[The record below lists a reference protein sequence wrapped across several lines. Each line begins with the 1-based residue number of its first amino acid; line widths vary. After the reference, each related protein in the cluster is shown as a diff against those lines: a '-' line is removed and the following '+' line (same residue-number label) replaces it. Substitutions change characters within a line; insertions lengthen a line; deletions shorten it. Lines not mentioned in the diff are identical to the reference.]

1 MTDGPVLQRR
11 GSGFLARALIAL
23 SGATLL
29 ATYAHLTTLIPDAIT
44 GGILDGARNLALGR
58 GLVTNSVNPVFLPYY
73 RSLDLP
79 LPYLWYPLVPFV
91 TSWFFRLFGFQSWY
105 VVILPAACYVI
116 AALLLFELG
125 RRMFRTSTGL
135 FASLLLMTQP
145 FMLETSVR
153 DNFTDP
159 VLMAV
164 FLASVLSVY
173 IASRDDTAHPSGWL
187 VAAGVSLGLAQ
198 YARSAGLMLYLP
210 MSFLVLALFQRK
222 RPSRFAVFAGS
233 CFAIQLPLF
242 VWNIIHIGT
251 PTFTPTYVFLSLTRS
266 FPGLSAFALV
276 LPTSLREV
284 VHVYGVDI
292 ALKWLSQVWVHGK
305 YFFTFMSP
313 VVLTAGLLTWTL
325 PLAEPQRVLRNFTAL
340 LYVCLVALN
349 SLFVWDNRYLLPAVP
364 FVALLGVECLR
375 HLLAAAPLSAFGK
388 SVTSVALAILV
399 SIPTID
405 LFFQMSKTGAR
416 EGERAR
422 LQDNRE
428 RAQFI
433 LENVRSTD
441 IVMTADPGLL
451 AWETGNTAVSL
462 TLNPQTAEIVRDRF
476 VAFNALLLETRRP
489 RGDLFGYSEDWFR
502 IAAGQQIFL
511 NFRPEQSV
519 MLSTG
524 QRLVLFRAD
533 KPG

>member
-1 MTDGPVLQRR
+1 VTNGSARRLGGPILWARVLVV
-11 GSGFLARALIAL
+11 LT
-23 SGATLL
+23 GAVLL
-29 ATYAHLTTLIPDAIT
+29 AAYARLTTLIPDAIT

-91 TSWFFRLFGFQSWY
+91 TSLFFRLFGFQLWC
-105 VVILPAACYVI
+105 VVILPAASYLV

-125 RRMFRTSTGL
+125 RRVFSTSTG
-135 FASLLLMTQP
+135 FWASLLLMTHP

-159 VLMAV
+159 VLIAV
-164 FLASVLSVY
+164 FLAAVLWVY
-173 IASRDDTAHPSGWL
+173 IASHADTARPAAWL
-187 VAAGVSLGLAQ
+187 VAAGFSLGLAQ
-198 YARSAGLMLYLP
+198 YARSAGLMLYVP
-210 MSFLVLALFQRK
+210 MSFLVFALFQRK
-222 RPSRFAVFAGS
+222 RLSRFALFAGS
-233 CFAIQLPLF
+233 CLAIQLPLI
-242 VWNIIHIGT
+242 VWNIVHVGT

-266 FPGLSAFALV
+266 FPGLSAFVLV
-276 LPTSLREV
+276 LPTSFREV
-284 VHVYGVDI
+284 VSLYGVDI
-292 ALKWLSQVWVHGK
+292 VHKWLSQVWVHGK

-313 VVLTAGLLTWTL
+313 VVLTAGLLAWTL
-325 PLAEPQRVLRNFTAL
+325 PLTEPQRVLRTFTAI
-340 LYVCLVALN
+340 LYLCLAAMN
-349 SLFVWDNRYLLPAVP
+349 SLFVWDNRYLLPIVP

-375 HLLAAAPLSAFGK
+375 RLLAAAPLAAFGK
-388 SVTSVALAILV
+388 PVTAAALGILI

-405 LFFQMSKTGAR
+405 LFFQMSKAEAR
-416 EGERAR
+416 QGERAR

-428 RAQFI
+428 RARFI
-433 LENVRSTD
+433 ADNVRKTD

-476 VAFNALLLETRRP
+476 VAFNAMILETRRP

-502 IAAGQQIFL
+502 IAAGEQHFL
-511 NFRPEQSV
+511 RFRAEQSAT
-519 MLSTG
+519 LSTG
-524 QRLVLFRAD
+524 QSLVLLRAE
-533 KPG
+533 PH